1 MSVSKA
7 SSLQQITLRMPSRP
21 EDGRQGQT
29 SQAPPNSP
37 TSGHSARGLS
47 EAPSNNSPT
56 HALGRW
62 ATLWAPP
69 VPPALTARAA
79 YGSQPGVVYPG
90 TSLAVL
96 RSTSPARLQASHTA
110 VARPVPQ
117 RRATAEVRVSGIPR
131 PPMATLQKIPA
142 AFGLGETHPHSH
154 FVVQGAKGAALRATP
169 TRVGGS
175 SAKVRWALDETGRPA
190 ALHTSRLPL
199 ASRVADHRDALERVA
214 YRALGRELAPRAE
227 YLDGKGRRTLV
238 MPLWDTDLFTLLDG
252 LTDDA
257 ERRWVGRKLLRD
269 VANSY
274 VRLHAR
280 GIAHN
285 DCKPE
290 NILVRRSGDMGLTDV
305 DCAFVEDPA
314 APAAWRFAMLASPS
328 YPAPETSQHGAH
340 GCTRA
345 VDTFRFGLCLLS
357 FYGADDYAN
366 FTSEEVPLRTLEA
379 CTARAA
385 QNLTLIARLQNERA
399 GRPVQGLLDEHLRRS
414 YGALSWLSA
423 DLARIDP
430 EVHAFVLDE
439 MLAFAPHRRP
449 DAPRLL
455 ATADQLLPSGSE
467 GERLARAA
475 VRRVCERLPAVAAQ
489 DADLRELSKLA
500 PQPG

>member
-7 SSLQQITLRMPSRP
+7 PLLQRITVSIPSP
-21 EDGRQGQT
+21 SEDARQGQ
-29 SQAPPNSP
+29 SAQAS
-37 TSGHSARGLS
+37 S
-47 EAPSNNSPT
+47 NSPT
-56 HALGRW
+56 HGPGARSLAEAPSSNSPTRTLGGW

-69 VPPALTARAA
+69 APPALTPRAA
-79 YGSQPGVVYPG
+79 HGSQPAVVHPG

-96 RSTSPARLQASHTA
+96 RSTSPARLQASPTA

-117 RRATAEVRVSGIPR
+117 RRATAEVRVSGIAR

-142 AFGLGETHPHSH
+142 AFGPGESHPHSH
-154 FVVQGAKGAALRATP
+154 FVVHSAGGAALRATP

-199 ASRVADHRDALERVA
+199 ASRAADHRDALERAA

-238 MPLWDTDLFTLLDG
+238 MPLWDTDLFTLLDC
-252 LTDDA
+252 LTGDA
-257 ERRWVGRKLLRD
+257 ELRWVGRKLLRD
-269 VANSY
+269 VANDY

-305 DCAFVEDPA
+305 DCAFVEDLA

-328 YPAPETSQHGAH
+328 YPAPETSRHGAY

-345 VDTFRFGLCLLS
+345 VDMFRFGLCLLS

-366 FTSEEVPLRTLEA
+366 FTSEEEPLCTLEA

-399 GRPVQGLLDEHLRRS
+399 GRPVQGLNDEHLRRS

-439 MLAFAPHRRP
+439 MLAFAPHGRP

-455 ATADQLLPSGSE
+455 ATAQQLLPPGSE
-467 GERLARAA
+467 GERLARTA
-475 VRRVCERLPAVAAQ
+475 VARVCGQLPAIAAQ
-489 DADLRELSKLA
+489 DADLRALAKLA